1 MKNVGAILIAHTSK
15 KGKIKMKK
23 AVQIISI
30 IAILA
35 VTLITLTG
43 CMNINYEVKLKDGDE
58 TFYKKFNAKDVTLIK
73 SPENEEEDPEE
84 KEHLKELQEL
94 EKLEK
99 MDTQNKTDDDI

>member
-1 MKNVGAILIAHTSK
+1 MEMKLFN
-15 KGKIKMKK
+15 
-23 AVQIISI
+23 
-30 IAILA
+30 
-35 VTLITLTG
+35 
-43 CMNINYEVKLKDGDE
+43 
-58 TFYKKFNAKDVTLIK
+58 KKFNAKDVTLIK

>member
-1 MKNVGAILIAHTSK
+1 MCCLKYEQDVYEDKLSRIPKVGSIVKTEDGEGIVESIETLK
-15 KGKIKMKK
+15 E
-23 AVQIISI
+23 IIR
-30 IAILA
+30 
-35 VTLITLTG
+35 
-43 CMNINYEVKLKDGDE
+43 VKLKDGDE

-99 MDTQNKTDDDI
+99 MDTQN